1 LLFNETRALRAQDF
15 TPELFKSSQLVVLAA
30 CSSGKGKDGALD
42 TDNLVHA
49 LLASGVPRVIASQ
62 WNVDSATTSE
72 LMQSFYRNVGKG
84 EPVARAMFEAR
95 NEMVKHAQHP
105 YYWASF
111 TVAGLP
117 G

>member
-1 LLFNETRALRAQDF
+1 M
-15 TPELFKSSQLVVLAA
+15 LAA

-49 LLASGVPRVIASQ
+49 LLGSGVPRVIASQ
-62 WNVDSATTSE
+62 WNVDSETTSR
-72 LMQSFYRNVGKG
+72 LMQSFYRNLAKG
-84 EPVARAMFEAR
+84 ETVAKSMFDAR
-95 NEMVKHAQHP
+95 NDMLKRRPHP

-117 G
+117 N